1 MTFSARIAVVAILGA
16 GACGTA
22 ACGAKDQ
29 SATPPPPAA
38 TVTVTATP
46 SPTAALSPSAT
57 PTAAALT
64 TAGQY
69 ARVIAKNVPSAKKVT
84 VLNEKTD
91 SNNLLGRPNGYNSAA
106 VITDTGGDTS
116 DPDAGVAYG
125 ATVEAFDSKSDA
137 VRRSDYIQGI
147 LKDAPML
154 GTEYNYVRDNVLLRV
169 SGELPS
175 SIASKYKAAFTAAAS

>member
-57 PTAAALT
+57 STAAALT

-91 SNNLLGRPNGYNSAA
+91 SNDLLGRPNGYNSAA
-106 VITDTGGDTS
+106 VITDTG
-116 DPDAGVAYG
+116 
-125 ATVEAFDSKSDA
+125 
-137 VRRSDYIQGI
+137 R
-147 LKDAPML
+147 
-154 GTEYNYVRDNVLLRV
+154 
-169 SGELPS
+169 
-175 SIASKYKAAFTAAAS
+175 